1 MAGGTYRV
9 TSLETIEKLCAIIE
23 LQAEIINKQAEVI
36 ARSKV
41 EDAIASEL
49 TRMRDLAEEK
59 RRCL

>member
-1 MAGGTYRV
+1 M

-23 LQAEIINKQAEVI
+23 LQAEIINEQAEVI

-41 EDAIASEL
+41 EDAIALEL
-49 TRMRDLAEEK
+49 TRLRDLAEEK

>member
-1 MAGGTYRV
+1 M

-41 EDAIASEL
+41 EDAITSEL
-49 TRMRDLAEEK
+49 TRLRDLAEEK